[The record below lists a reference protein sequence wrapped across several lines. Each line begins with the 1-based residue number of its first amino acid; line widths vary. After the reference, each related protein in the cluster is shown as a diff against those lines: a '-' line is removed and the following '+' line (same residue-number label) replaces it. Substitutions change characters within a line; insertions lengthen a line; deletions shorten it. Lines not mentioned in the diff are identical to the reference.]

1 MRRYTFQPPGPDTR
15 QEKQSSQ
22 PADISHLGSKSQENK
37 PIENM
42 AHQTFLRRE
51 VKQQVNRHSNQENER
66 QEIKHTV
73 APPVLSPKD
82 SFIQPNSNP
91 VPPPD
96 QFFKPQENTCA
107 PFHPTY
113 VFSKR
118 LIAIYLVQNRR

>member
-1 MRRYTFQPPGPDTR
+1 
-15 QEKQSSQ
+15 
-22 PADISHLGSKSQENK
+22 
-37 PIENM
+37 M

-51 VKQQVNRHSNQENER
+51 VKQQVSKHSNQENER

-73 APPVLSPKD
+73 TPKN
-82 SFIQPNSNP
+82 SFIQPTSASGP

-96 QFFKPQENTCA
+96 QFFKPQENTCV

-113 VFSKR
+113 VFSNK